1 MDADMKLDNYPD
13 NTEDELDSIADDH
26 GDEKKGI
33 LEDVLAKP
41 LASTRHAI
49 DTSFRETNN
58 TGKIEGVIIGKVI
71 SCDDSGAVMVDYP
84 DNPFEKPLVAAT
96 LNSINAGDINK
107 DVALM
112 FESGNPQRP
121 IIMGRLQ
128 RSAEQ
133 VEEYPVDAVNVQLD
147 GKRLTFCAEQEI
159 VLRCGEASIT
169 LTRAGK
175 VIIRGEY
182 LLSRSTGTNRIKG
195 GSVQIN

>member
-1 MDADMKLDNYPD
+1 MKLNNYPD
-13 NTEDELDSIADDH
+13 ITENEPGSIADGR
-26 GDEKKGI
+26 GDEDKAI

-41 LASTRHAI
+41 LASTRQSI
-49 DTSFRETNN
+49 DTSFREIQN

-71 SCDDSGAVMVDYP
+71 SCDDSCAVTVDYP
-84 DNPFEKPLVAAT
+84 DNPSEKPLVAST
-96 LNSINAGDINK
+96 LNSINASDINK

-112 FESGNPQRP
+112 FEAGNPRCP

-133 VEEYPVDAVNVQLD
+133 VEKNPVEAVNVQLD
-147 GKRLTFCAEQEI
+147 GKRMTFCAEQEI

>member
-1 MDADMKLDNYPD
+1 MKLDNYPD

-84 DNPFEKPLVAAT
+84 DDPFEKPLVAAT